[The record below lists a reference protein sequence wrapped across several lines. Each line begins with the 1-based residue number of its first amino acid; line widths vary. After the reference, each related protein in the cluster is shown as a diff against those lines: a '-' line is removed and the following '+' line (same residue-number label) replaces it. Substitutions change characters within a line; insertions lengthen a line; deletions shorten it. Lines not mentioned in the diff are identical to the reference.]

1 MPPAGF
7 ESAIAASE
15 QPRTHTS
22 DSATTELGTVKIC
35 SIKTAYIDEGSELA
49 ISE

>member
-7 ESAIAASE
+7 ESAITASE
-15 QPRTHTS
+15 QPQTHTS
-22 DSATTELGTVKIC
+22 DSATTELGIVKIC
-35 SIKTAYIDEGSELA
+35 SIKNAYIGEGSELV